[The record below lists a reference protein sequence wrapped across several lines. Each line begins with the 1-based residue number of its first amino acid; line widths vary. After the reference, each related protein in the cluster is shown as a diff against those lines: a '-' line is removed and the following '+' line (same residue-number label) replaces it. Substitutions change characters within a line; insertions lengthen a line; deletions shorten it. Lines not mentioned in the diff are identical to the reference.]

1 MRTTLKIIK
10 IGNSRGIIIPIHILE
25 KLTIKEGDLIEIEIK
40 KINGN
45 KNEY

>member
-25 KLTIKEGDLIEIEIK
+25 KLTIKEGDLVEIDIK